1 MQKYEERKAIRLLVI
16 EYDPAIAEGIVRGL
30 RTAGFEVE
38 LEVNGKTGAEKALTQ
53 EFDLI
58 VLDLMLPE
66 VDGFAV
72 LERWRTRISTPIV
85 VLTALTDLDA
95 RLRVFGT
102 GAADYLAK
110 PFWIEEL
117 IARIH
122 MRLRINAPTPARTIA
137 WDNVVL
143 DFDARSV
150 TVDGKGVSL
159 TNHEFNILAFL
170 VDRPGRPITRRLLA
184 EQTLTS
190 DADISE
196 RTVDSHVARIRRKLG
211 EVAGARIMTVW
222 GIGYRFDLGNGS

>member
-1 MQKYEERKAIRLLVI
+1 MRKLEVSNGPRVLVI
-16 EYDPAIAEGIVRGL
+16 EDDAAIAEGIVRGL
-30 RTAGFEVE
+30 RAAGFEVE
-38 LEVNGKTGAEKALTQ
+38 LEVNGKTGAEKALAK

-66 VDGFAV
+66 VNGFSV
-72 LERWRTRISTPIV
+72 LECWRTRISTPVV
-85 VLTALTDLDA
+85 VLTAMTDLDA

-102 GAADYLAK
+102 GAVDYLAK

-122 MRLRINAPTPARTIA
+122 MRLRITPVAPARTVT
-137 WDNVVL
+137 WDQVVV

-150 TVDGKGVSL
+150 TVGGNPISL

-170 VDRPGRPITRRLLA
+170 VERPGRPITRRLLA
-184 EQTLTS
+184 ERTLTS
-190 DADISE
+190 DAEISE

-211 EVAGARIMTVW
+211 EIAGARIMTVW
-222 GIGYRFDLGNGS
+222 GIGYRFDLGSGQ